1 MKLRIN
7 IQKCYLFPTKK
18 KKIEVNG
25 NCKHLTNK
33 CKTQSSIGYDFEMVN
48 NKIHKT
54 QVHSHKYIYI
64 YFFQH
69 FLIDLLNQK

>member
-48 NKIHKT
+48 NKIRKT

-64 YFFQH
+64 YFFST
-69 FLIDLLNQK
+69 FSN

>member
-48 NKIHKT
+48 NKIRKT
-54 QVHSHKYIYI
+54 QVHSHKYI
-64 YFFQH
+64 FFST
-69 FLIDLLNQK
+69 FSN